1 MRRGEHIGASRIAER
16 LRRKVRLD
24 CTDLK
29 GRQRRA
35 AQPFSCSVWAQASM
49 LEAECEL
56 RDDFRDLRVERMQ
69 TLTPLDAR
77 FCDEPGKTPADL
89 MSVVDER

>member
-1 MRRGEHIGASRIAER
+1 
-16 LRRKVRLD
+16 
-24 CTDLK
+24 
-29 GRQRRA
+29 
-35 AQPFSCSVWAQASM
+35 M

>member
-1 MRRGEHIGASRIAER
+1 
-16 LRRKVRLD
+16 
-24 CTDLK
+24 
-29 GRQRRA
+29 
-35 AQPFSCSVWAQASM
+35 M

-77 FCDEPGKTPADL
+77 SCDEPGKSPADL

>member
-1 MRRGEHIGASRIAER
+1 MRRGEHIGASRIAGR
-16 LRRKVRLD
+16 VHRKVRLD

-29 GRQRRA
+29 GCHGCT
-35 AQPFSCSVWAQASM
+35 AQPFSCSVWAQASTR
-49 LEAECEL
+49 EAGCKPCE
-56 RDDFRDLRVERMQ
+56 DFRYLRVERMQ